1 MKVRLKSG
9 MATTL
14 GIVVVVVV
22 ARQPFVNRVF
32 ILKNHMP
39 NGYNILHDSIVEYKH
54 LRGCIINT

>member
-1 MKVRLKSG
+1 

-14 GIVVVVVV
+14 GIVVVVVVV